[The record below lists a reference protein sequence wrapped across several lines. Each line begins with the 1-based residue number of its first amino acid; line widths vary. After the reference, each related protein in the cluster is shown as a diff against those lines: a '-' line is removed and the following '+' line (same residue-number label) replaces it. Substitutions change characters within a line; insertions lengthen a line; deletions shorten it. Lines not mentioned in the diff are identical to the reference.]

1 MFDIM
6 HIYIIELQ
14 RVVMDVRETW
24 ATRLGFILAATGSA
38 VGLGNIWRFPFLTGE
53 SGGAAFLVV
62 YLALVLVVGLPVLLV
77 EFVIG
82 RRSKRNPIGA
92 FDQLNHSQWKIAGA
106 VGAIAGFII
115 LSYYSV
121 VGGWVI
127 QYLLASFTGGYG
139 TDAQAFFMSTASG
152 QPLFCSTPSSWH

>member
-1 MFDIM
+1 M

-14 RVVMDVRETW
+14 RVAMDVRETW

-82 RRSKRNPIGA
+82 RRSNRNP
-92 FDQLNHSQWKIAGA
+92 AGGRTA
-106 VGAIAGFII
+106 TRSAR
-115 LSYYSV
+115 
-121 VGGWVI
+121 
-127 QYLLASFTGGYG
+127 
-139 TDAQAFFMSTASG
+139 STS
-152 QPLFCSTPSSWH
+152 